1 MAFKKKKANN
11 DLPIIPVTLCSCLK
25 NAKPGELPEKLLR
38 KIEGKGKLHHCAAN
52 AYEAMDAA
60 ANAEGIDLSPTSPA
74 DTYRT
79 LAVQEYGFY
88 QRYTTK
94 VIAGQKPRIYQG
106 KAWYLK
112 KGMAMLAVP
121 GSSRHNLGIAI
132 DIANANGA
140 RLEWL
145 KKNAVSFGFSW
156 EVVPSEPWHLR
167 YVAGDKTPER
177 VKQWMETNGVTSNK
191 PVTVPKIDQD
201 KALQQALKD
210 KGFYD
215 GEIDG
220 AMGDKTKEA
229 IKAFKVCNGLKPD
242 FFAGP
247 KVKELLGLK

>member
-1 MAFKKKKANN
+1 MAFKKKANN

-25 NAKPGELPEKLLR
+25 NAKPGKLPEKLLR
-38 KIEGKGKLHHCAAN
+38 KIEGKGKLHHCAAD

-79 LAVQEYGFY
+79 LAVQEYGFF
-88 QRYTTK
+88 QRYTTN

-121 GSSRHNLGIAI
+121 GTSKHNLGIAI

-156 EVVPSEPWHLR
+156 EVVPQEPWHLR
-167 YVAGDKTPER
+167 FVAGSKTPER
-177 VKQWMETNGVTSNK
+177 VKQWMEANGVTSNK

>member
-1 MAFKKKKANN
+1 MAFRKKATN

-25 NAKPGELPEKLLR
+25 NAKPGELSEKLLR

-79 LAVQEYGFY
+79 LAVQEYGFF
-88 QRYTTK
+88 QRYTTN
-94 VIAGQKPRIYQG
+94 VIAGQKPRVYKG

-112 KGMAMLAVP
+112 PKNAPLAVP
-121 GSSRHNLGIAI
+121 GTSRHNLGIAI
-132 DIANANGA
+132 DIANANGK

-156 EVVPSEPWHLR
+156 EVVPQEPWHLR
-167 YVAGDKTPER
+167 YVCGDKTPER
-177 VKQWMETNGVTSNK
+177 VKQWMETNGVTDNK
-191 PVTVPKIDQD
+191 PVVVPKIDQD

-215 GEIDG
+215 GAIDG
-220 AMGDKTKEA
+220 IVGPITKEA
-229 IKAFKVCNGLKPD
+229 IKAFKISHGLKPD
-242 FFAGP
+242 FFPGP